1 MNIIKYR
8 RWYYLFSALIILP
21 GVISMIAS
29 MITFGT
35 PVPLSIDFTGGA
47 IWEVRFTEAVAPAEV
62 VQLFQD
68 NGFPDVSV
76 NTVGDEFTLEIRT
89 DSMTTAQKTA
99 LTEAM
104 TTQFGETPEE
114 LQFALVGPSIGQ
126 EVTRAAFVAVFFASL
141 AILFFIIWAFRN
153 IPHPVRYGVS
163 AIVAMFHDVLVT
175 LGFVSIM
182 GWLAGWEAN
191 ALTLTALLTIIG
203 FSVQDT
209 IVVFDRIRENTRRRR
224 GEDYETIVNR
234 SLLETIHRSLAT
246 QINAMFVMI
255 ALLLFGGV
263 TIRPFIA
270 TLLVGLLSGTYSS
283 IFNATP
289 LVVSWEKG
297 ELAFWRR
304 GRGSQKDGSK
314 RTPATV

>member
-1 MNIIKYR
+1 MNIIKHR
-8 RWYYLFSALIILP
+8 RWYYLFSALLILP
-21 GVISMIAS
+21 GLISMIAS
-29 MITFGT
+29 IASFGS
-35 PVPLSIDFTGGA
+35 PVRLSIDFTGGA
-47 IWEVRFTEAVAPAEV
+47 LWEVRFTEPVAPAEM
-62 VQLFQD
+62 VQLFQA
-68 NGFPDVSV
+68 NGFTDVNV
-76 NTVGDEFTLEIRT
+76 NTVGDDRTLEIRT
-89 DSMTTAQKTA
+89 DDITTEQKA
-99 LTEAM
+99 VLLDAMATE
-104 TTQFGETPEE
+104 FGETPEE
-114 LQFALVGPSIGQ
+114 LQFTLVGPSIGQ
-126 EVTRAAFVAVFFASL
+126 EVTRAAVIAVFFASI
-141 AILFFIIWAFRN
+141 AILLFIIWAFRN

-163 AIVAMFHDVLVT
+163 AIVAMLHDVLVT
-175 LGFVSIM
+175 LGFISIM
-182 GWLAGWEAN
+182 GWVAGWEAN

-246 QINAMFVMI
+246 QINAMFIMI

-270 TLLVGLLSGTYSS
+270 TMLVGLLSGTYSS

-304 GRGSQKDGSK
+304 GGSQKNGSK
-314 RTPATV
+314 RTPATA

>member
-1 MNIIKYR
+1 MNIIKHR
-8 RWYYLFSALIILP
+8 RWYYLFSAVIILP
-21 GVISMIAS
+21 GLIA
-29 MITFGT
+29 MITSIFSFGS
-35 PVPLSIDFTGGA
+35 PVRLSIDFTGGTL
-47 IWEVRFTEAVAPAEV
+47 WEVRFTESVPPAAMV
-62 VQLFQD
+62 RLFQA

-76 NTVGDEFTLEIRT
+76 NTVGDDRTLEIRT
-89 DSMTTAQKTA
+89 DQITTEQKTVLVDA
-99 LTEAM
+99 MATE
-104 TTQFGETPEE
+104 FGAAPEE
-114 LQFALVGPSIGQ
+114 LQFSLVGPSIGQ
-126 EVTRAAFVAVFFASL
+126 EVTRAAFVAVFFASF
-141 AILFFIIWAFRN
+141 AILLFIIWAFRN

-163 AIVAMFHDVLVT
+163 AIVAMIHDVLVT
-175 LGFVSIM
+175 LGFISIM
-182 GWLAGWEAN
+182 GWAAGWEAD
-191 ALTLTALLTIIG
+191 ALILTALLTIIG

-246 QINAMFVMI
+246 QINAMFIMI

-270 TLLVGLLSGTYSS
+270 TMLVGLLSGTYSS

-304 GRGSQKDGSK
+304 GGGQRNGSK
-314 RTPATV
+314 RTATAA

>member
-1 MNIIKYR
+1 MNIIKHR

-21 GVISMIAS
+21 GVIAMIAS
-29 MITFGT
+29 IIVFGS
-35 PVPLSIDFTGGA
+35 PVRLSVDFTGGA
-47 IWEVRFTEAVAPAEV
+47 LWEVRFAEAVAPAQM
-62 VQLFQD
+62 VQLFQA
-68 NGFPDVSV
+68 NGFTDVDV
-76 NTVGDEFTLEIRT
+76 NTVGDDRTLEIRT
-89 DSMTTAQKTA
+89 DEISTAQKATLLA
-99 LTEAM
+99 AM
-104 TTQFGETPEE
+104 AAKFGETPDE
-114 LQFALVGPSIGQ
+114 LQFTLVGPSIGQ
-126 EVTRAAFVAVFFASL
+126 EVTRAAFVAVLFASV
-141 AILFFIIWAFRN
+141 AILLFIIWAFRN

-163 AIVAMFHDVLVT
+163 AIVAMLHDVLIT

-182 GWLAGWEAN
+182 GWVAGWEAD

-234 SLLETIHRSLAT
+234 SLLETVHRSLAT
-246 QINAMFVMI
+246 QINAMFIMVAI
-255 ALLLFGGV
+255 LLFGGV

-297 ELAFWRR
+297 ELGFWRR
-304 GRGSQKDGSK
+304 DRQKNGGK
-314 RTPATV
+314 RTPAPA

>member
-1 MNIIKYR
+1 MNIIKHR
-8 RWYYLFSALIILP
+8 RWYYLLSALVILP

-29 MITFGT
+29 TIVFGS
-35 PVPLSIDFTGGA
+35 PVRLSVDFTGGA
-47 IWEVRFTEAVAPAEV
+47 LWEVRFADAVAPAQM
-62 VQLFQD
+62 VQLFQA
-68 NGFPDVSV
+68 NGFADVDV
-76 NTVGDEFTLEIRT
+76 NTVGDDRTLEIRT
-89 DSMTTAQKTA
+89 DDITAEQKTTLLA
-99 LTEAM
+99 AMEAK
-104 TTQFGETPEE
+104 FGKAPEE
-114 LQFALVGPSIGQ
+114 LQFTLVGPSIGQ
-126 EVTRAAFVAVFFASL
+126 EVTRAAFVAVFFASI
-141 AILFFIIWAFRN
+141 AILLFIIWAFRN
-153 IPHPVRYGVS
+153 IPHSVRYGVS
-163 AIVAMFHDVLVT
+163 AIVAMLHDVLVT
-175 LGFVSIM
+175 LGFISIM
-182 GWLAGWEAN
+182 GWVAGWEAD

-246 QINAMFVMI
+246 QINAMFVMV

-297 ELAFWRR
+297 ELTFWRR
-304 GRGSQKDGSK
+304 DRQKNGGK
-314 RTPATV
+314 RTPAPA